1 MGSNI
6 LLWMVVQQL
15 AAILEFSQEEM
26 SAGSSTLPSCYL
38 RIPSSPNS
46 FLALTNSSL
55 DRTAIL
61 GVLHV
66 TLLHI
71 KGNLCSFVH
80 SFIHSFVHT
89 FTEYSSYHV
98 PYAVPGVGAVARK
111 CTVPAFVVIHTNS

>member
-1 MGSNI
+1 MHFCPSYHLAGASPLPLDVGYLYLVGSNI

-80 SFIHSFVHT
+80 SFIHSFIRSH
-89 FTEYSSYHV
+89 
-98 PYAVPGVGAVARK
+98 
-111 CTVPAFVVIHTNS
+111 IH